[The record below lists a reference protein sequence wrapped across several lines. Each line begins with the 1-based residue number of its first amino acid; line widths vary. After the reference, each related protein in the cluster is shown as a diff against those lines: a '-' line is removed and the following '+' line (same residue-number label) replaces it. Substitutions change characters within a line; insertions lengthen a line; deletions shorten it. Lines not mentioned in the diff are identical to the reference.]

1 MVPYEA
7 GEIMFDYEGWRTHR
21 NYVQPGAGDDVV
33 RYDPGGEFEHRV
45 GLLYHVD
52 AYAGGLP
59 RGHVVFDDGSELHDC
74 LFIFQGP
81 DDAANDPTWWE

>member
-33 RYDPGGEFEHRV
+33 RYDPGGEFEH
-45 GLLYHVD
+45 
-52 AYAGGLP
+52 
-59 RGHVVFDDGSELHDC
+59 VVFDYGSELHDC

>member
-1 MVPYEA
+1 
-7 GEIMFDYEGWRTHR
+7 MFDYEDWCERR
-21 NYVQPGAGDDVV
+21 NYVQPEAGDDVV

-74 LFIFQGP
+74 LFIFQRP
-81 DDAANDPTWWE
+81 VDAANDPTWWE